1 MKSQFSFRRILVI
14 FFVSLFL
21 VGGVFYSG
29 TFGIF
34 PGGIAFC
41 QEDDGEEPVQAR
53 PRPYTRPNPMMQG
66 QSVMDDGQHG
76 DAKVST
82 QPAGQTQQM
91 RRGGAMHQRKLRR
104 GGAIQQRKMGQGA
117 FKGR

>member
-1 MKSQFSFRRILVI
+1 MKSQFSFRRILVVC
-14 FFVSLFL
+14 FVSLFL

-29 TFGIF
+29 TIEIF

-41 QEDDGEEPVQAR
+41 QEDDGEEEPVQAR
-53 PRPYTRPNPMMQG
+53 PRPDTRPNPMMQG

-76 DAKVST
+76 DGRVST

-91 RRGGAMHQRKLRR
+91 RRGGAMHQRQMRR
-104 GGAIQQRKMGQGA
+104 GGAMQQRKMGQGA
-117 FKGR
+117 FK